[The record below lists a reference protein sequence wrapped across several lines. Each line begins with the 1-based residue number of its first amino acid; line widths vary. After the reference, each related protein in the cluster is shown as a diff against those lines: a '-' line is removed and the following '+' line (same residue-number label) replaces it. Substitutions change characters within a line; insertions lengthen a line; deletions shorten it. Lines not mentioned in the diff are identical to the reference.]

1 MLKFPEK
8 EVAEQQKFSLGCS
21 IQPPERAILWPE
33 VLWYR
38 VADWVYVAKSTLY
51 LLRRLAALLLH
62 STCVLIMLGF
72 EEFTF

>member
-1 MLKFPEK
+1 METNAKPVQAKINPLSVIRGKKMYLIRAKGIMLKFPEK

-38 VADWVYVAKSTLY
+38 VAD
-51 LLRRLAALLLH
+51 
-62 STCVLIMLGF
+62 
-72 EEFTF
+72 